1 MNILI
6 LVLFLGGIFGVPN
19 IPEHHFEKRVLDSKQ
34 SAENETNTSADI
46 CAKKIFIKLRVGPF
60 TFKKRKVKG
69 GNGCQK
75 FNNFVSV
82 QAWVDHVDG
91 DPENDLYTLD
101 ADRITVSSDGINC
114 RHQRRF
120 Q

>member
-46 CAKKIFIKLRVGPF
+46 SAKKIFVKLHVGPF

-69 GNGCQK
+69 GRITFTCNGCQK
-75 FNNFVSV
+75 FNHFLSV
-82 QAWVDHVDG
+82 QASVDRVDS
-91 DPENDLYTLD
+91 DPENDLY
-101 ADRITVSSDGINC
+101 
-114 RHQRRF
+114 
-120 Q
+120 